1 MQATVERIKIR
12 TEKQVIIYHKQE
24 MEESINDGVHEGT
37 RHKRKH
43 RERYESTLIGMNI
56 NL

>member
-1 MQATVERIKIR
+1 MQATVERIEIR